1 MNPRTQRGFTLYELL
16 VTVLVM
22 GIIFG
27 FGVPNLLEF
36 ARNNRMTATA
46 NDLVTALTLARSE
59 AIRGGDP
66 VTLCASPEPIVD
78 NPTCDEDATDPNSAG
93 GYIAWVDTD
102 GDAVFDAGERMLLQ
116 RDDPQDITVLGGD
129 GAGGVSG
136 YVQFGQNGYVATAA
150 GAGAPLTEIL
160 LCDTRGNTAVSGSL
174 SAARGLR
181 IPVIGRPSMLV
192 EVGEIATLGLAC
204 P

>member
-46 NDLVTALTLARSE
+46 NDLVTALHLARSE
-59 AIRGGDP
+59 AVRSGDR
-66 VTLCASPEPIVD
+66 VTVCASPEPIID
-78 NPTCDEDATDPNSAG
+78 TPTCDPDASDPDSAG
-93 GYIAWVDTD
+93 GYIAWVDPD
-102 GDAVFDAGERMLLQ
+102 NDAVFDVGERMLLQ
-116 RDDPQDITVLGGD
+116 RDDPQDIAVLGD
-129 GAGGVSG
+129 SG
-136 YVQFGQNGYVATAA
+136 YVQFGQNGFVVTATGAVA
-150 GAGAPLTEIL
+150 PITEIL
-160 LCDTRGNTAVSGSL
+160 FCDTRGNTAVSGSL

-181 IPVIGRPSMLV
+181 IPVTGRPSLLV